1 VIPCR
6 SFLTVL
12 LAAPRATDDG
22 ADLGL
27 YVDGRA
33 VIDKGSIE
41 AGYMLLPRRLEALVG
56 FDATTSDAFDATWQ
70 RFNLGINWYFNG
82 HRLKVSVMHRESF
95 NDRGAGDQ
103 RSRATYLQTQFSF

>member
-1 VIPCR
+1 MPTAAQTPPADASHAVAR
-6 SFLTVL
+6 STG
-12 LAAPRATDDG
+12 P
-22 ADLGL
+22 
-27 YVDGRA
+27 
-33 VIDKGSIE
+33 
-41 AGYMLLPRRLEALVG
+41 LPRRLEALVG

-70 RFNLGINWYFNG
+70 RFNSGINWYFNG